1 MRRWFVSSVACLMA
15 VIGAT
20 AVAGAEPGVTA
31 PEMFTIDGRDVNRIA
46 IIEPRGGQRSVI
58 GDPGEVLIFTLPL
71 TNEND
76 AIVGKARGQCTLQLH
91 RWEICTYAWDLTA
104 RGEIVATGTYPPYEY
119 TDTPPFDLPII
130 GGTGDFS
137 NVRGTVHVEVLEAA
151 ERYTFNLIP

>member
-1 MRRWFVSSVACLMA
+1 MRRWLVSGVACLMVVVGAAA
-15 VIGAT
+15 V
-20 AVAGAEPGVTA
+20 AVAGSGITA
-31 PEMFTIDGRDVNRIA
+31 PETFTVDGRDVGRITF
-46 IIEPRGGQRSVI
+46 IEPTGGNPHAI

-71 TNEND
+71 TDVND

-91 RWEICTYAWDLTA
+91 RWEICTYTWDLTG

-119 TDTPPFDLPII
+119 TDTPPFDLPIV

-137 NVRGTVHVEVLEAA
+137 NVRGTVHVEVLEAI